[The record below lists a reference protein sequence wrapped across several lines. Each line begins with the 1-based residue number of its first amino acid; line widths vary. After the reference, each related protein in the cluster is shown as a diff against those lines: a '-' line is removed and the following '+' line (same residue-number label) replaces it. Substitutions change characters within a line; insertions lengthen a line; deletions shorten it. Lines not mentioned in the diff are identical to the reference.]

1 MKFWSSRKN
10 GSKSWVEGS
19 SPSRPE
25 SEVILPFLVSKCW
38 KLPRKSVVEV
48 QMQILLGEASL
59 MVIRCAKSR
68 FRASFVVKSRDLVGF
83 RVVVEFL
90 ECSRHT

>member
-1 MKFWSSRKN
+1 VAGEEFRCLGYGVAKNFVADSVVVGSNSGVVDFSLVKFRSSRKN

-25 SEVILPFLVSKCW
+25 SEVILPFLVLKCW

-48 QMQILLGEASL
+48 QMQILLLEAS
-59 MVIRCAKSR
+59 
-68 FRASFVVKSRDLVGF
+68 
-83 RVVVEFL
+83 
-90 ECSRHT
+90 